1 VVVAVGLMVV
11 DPLAAVDVN
20 VPGVM
25 AIVVAPVDVQLR
37 VLLVPEF
44 MLVGFAIKELM
55 AGREAFPVGAVEPQP
70 ISATPAK
77 RTMAITASARRCVP
91 GSLSSEEG
99 SLSVLDEVIESM
111 NALVAVGRLF
121 Q

>member
-1 VVVAVGLMVV
+1 MVV
-11 DPLAAVDVN
+11 EPLADVDVI

-25 AIVVAPVDVQLR
+25 AIVVAPVAVQLR
-37 VLLVPEF
+37 VLLLPEF
-44 MLVGFAIKELM
+44 MLVGFAVKELM
-55 AGREAFPVGAVEPQP
+55 AGTEPFPAGAVEPQP
-70 ISATPAK
+70 VNIIIIIIATAAN
-77 RTMAITASARRCVP
+77 RTMAITAGARWCVC
-91 GSLSSEEG
+91 GSLSSKEG

>member
-1 VVVAVGLMVV
+1 MVV

-55 AGREAFPVGAVEPQP
+55 AGTEPFPVGAVEPQP
-70 ISATPAK
+70 VKIIATAAN
-77 RTMAITASARRCVP
+77 RTMAITRWCVC
-91 GSLSSEEG
+91 GSLSSKER
-99 SLSVLDEVIESM
+99 SLSVLCEAIESM